1 MTITPRGWA
10 LLKSQTAIAP
20 ALAVAI
26 TIYGGLLRLDSFVG
40 KYGTLDHP
48 AWARIATRNVAPLV
62 PAIRPSRVTWYRVP
76 NPYVGGDPIT
86 YIEYGRQMTSFYQ
99 PHVREPVFLAMTS
112 VGLWALDD
120 QDYGVSLASAVGSTL
135 AIFATY
141 LVGAAILSP
150 LAGLLAAL
158 LTATELE
165 MVTWGVD
172 GWRDDTFTATILF
185 SVWALL
191 RLRAR
196 PSVGNALLAGGL
208 CALSCLT
215 RITAITFI
223 VPAFIWLVIDRAAA
237 PRRDRARAVGI
248 AAVALVVLVAPY
260 LISCAIAT
268 GDPLIAINYHTGYYR
283 FAENRP
289 IDQPMSAAEYLRG
302 KFADR
307 PIRALDTALNGLL
320 LQPFV
325 TKWHGFEEWMRGL
338 GAGLRLIAVIGL
350 AALPFFARG
359 RLLLVALLGSLLP
372 YVMTWNVGGG
382 GAWRFTMHAYPFF
395 FVAAGVA
402 VVGAGRALRAVTRD
416 YRLLQ
421 PAAMKPY
428 LWRLAIVAAVA
439 GLGTLW
445 YLGLPWYVTREAI
458 AHGESTSIE
467 TGMRD
472 RIFYRSGWSAP
483 HVENITVRVSRS
495 ERAVVRLPLPARRAY
510 ELVLRIDPVTP
521 TSPEEV
527 DVLFNRHLVGRLRLA
542 WNPER
547 VGSYRLRLR
556 EDIVTAGSNEL
567 IVVPSSVV
575 PAGSAGPRFSWL
587 DPAERIGVRM
597 WYVRVLP

>member
-1 MTITPRGWA
+1 
-10 LLKSQTAIAP
+10 
-20 ALAVAI
+20 
-26 TIYGGLLRLDSFVG
+26 
-40 KYGTLDHP
+40 
-48 AWARIATRNVAPLV
+48 
-62 PAIRPSRVTWYRVP
+62 
-76 NPYVGGDPIT
+76 
-86 YIEYGRQMTSFYQ
+86 
-99 PHVREPVFLAMTS
+99 
-112 VGLWALDD
+112 
-120 QDYGVSLASAVGSTL
+120 
-135 AIFATY
+135 
-141 LVGAAILSP
+141 
-150 LAGLLAAL
+150 
-158 LTATELE
+158 
-165 MVTWGVD
+165 
-172 GWRDDTFTATILF
+172 
-185 SVWALL
+185 
-191 RLRAR
+191 
-196 PSVGNALLAGGL
+196 
-208 CALSCLT
+208 
-215 RITAITFI
+215 
-223 VPAFIWLVIDRAAA
+223 VIDRAAT

-338 GAGLRLIAVIGL
+338 GAGLRLIAVVGL
-350 AALPFFARG
+350 AGLPFFARG
-359 RLLLVALLGSLLP
+359 RLVLVALLGSLLP

-395 FVAAGVA
+395 FIAAGVA
-402 VVGAGRALRAVTRD
+402 VVGTGRTLRTVTKD

-439 GLGTLW
+439 GLGTAW

-467 TGMRD
+467 TGGRD

-495 ERAVVRLPLPARRAY
+495 ERAVVRLPLPVRRAY

-521 TSPEEV
+521 ASPEDV

-575 PAGSAGPRFSWL
+575 PAGSAGPGFSWL
-587 DPAERIGVRM
+587 DHAERIGVRM